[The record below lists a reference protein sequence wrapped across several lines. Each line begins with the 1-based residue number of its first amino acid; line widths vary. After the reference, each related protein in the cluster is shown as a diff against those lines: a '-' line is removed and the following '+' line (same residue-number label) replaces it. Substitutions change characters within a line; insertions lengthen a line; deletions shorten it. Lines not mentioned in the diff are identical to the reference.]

1 MDSSKLDFIIQEEE
15 CNEAIF
21 EYYLPEE
28 ISIKSIS
35 LKSISFFNSWWLFD
49 FIPRKVKIVLG
60 ILNYDRNLIWFSGGH
75 FSLTKLCSLLKTWIN
90 SGGFKG
96 EAINHV
102 KFNCN
107 NNNYLILE
115 LTEDKEFGFD
125 KAFDVASK
133 SQGNITLFNKWFGF
147 KQEKFT
153 KKGKYYST
161 KPLPFYVTEL
171 FLRTNLVD
179 TTETFFNN
187 TPSNILSIIPVE
199 DGDQVK
205 L

>member
-1 MDSSKLDFIIQEEE
+1 MDSSKLDFIIHEEE

-28 ISIKSIS
+28 LNIKSVR

-49 FIPRKVKIVLG
+49 FLPRKVKIVLG

-75 FSLTKLCSLLKTWIN
+75 FSLTKLCSLLQTWIN
-90 SGGFKG
+90 SGGFQE

-102 KFNCN
+102 KLNCD

-115 LTEDKEFGFD
+115 LTEDKEFTFLTEDGESVLSNF
-125 KAFDVASK
+125 
-133 SQGNITLFNKWFGF
+133 LGF
-147 KQEKFT
+147 KQETFN

-161 KPLPFYVTEL
+161 RPLPFYLTKL

-179 TTETFFNN
+179 I
-187 TPSNILSIIPVE
+187 S
-199 DGDQVK
+199 K
-205 L
+205 